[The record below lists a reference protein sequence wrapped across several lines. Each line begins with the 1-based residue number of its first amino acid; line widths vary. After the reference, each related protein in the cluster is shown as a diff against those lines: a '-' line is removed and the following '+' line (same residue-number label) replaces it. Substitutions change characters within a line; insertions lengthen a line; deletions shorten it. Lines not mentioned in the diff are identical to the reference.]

1 MIVLKGLKEYQE
13 QIAHYIKS
21 LRLDEGK
28 HTQKSKAL
36 QCGIPLP
43 TYIKLENSG
52 KGSIEMLLKVLSSYS
67 LLSKID
73 DFTKIIELSPSEK
86 ILQTNINKKKRVRPN
101 TKESRDD

>member
-1 MIVLKGLKEYQE
+1 MIILKGIQEYQE
-13 QIAHYIKS
+13 QIANYIKF
-21 LRLDEGK
+21 LRLNEAK

-73 DFTKIIELSPSEK
+73 DLTKIIEPSPSQK
-86 ILQTNINKKKRVRPN
+86 MFKATPQVKKRVRHS
-101 TKESRDD
+101 TKGNHND